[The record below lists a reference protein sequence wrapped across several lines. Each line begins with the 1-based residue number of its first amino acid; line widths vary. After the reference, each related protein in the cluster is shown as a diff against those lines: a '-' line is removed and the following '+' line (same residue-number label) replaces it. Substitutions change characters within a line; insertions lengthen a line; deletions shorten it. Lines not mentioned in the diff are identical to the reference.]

1 MIHVVLHFCSKN
13 LKICFGDRVFGFRW
27 VIVGEYDHLVSYPT
41 KGFQSFQVSSPKF
54 HCIFFFFFRDGQKF
68 CQWKIDFTFSG
79 YFFSFSLCSNFQECQ
94 RAASWIGIQ
103 NVKRCKFFGPIKC
116 TEILSVAAFELG
128 YNVSK
133 WRDDARRWKGLCP
146 LWDFWISVILWVLRL
161 TQFKFVANLRMWN
174 NSLFVLVETLIWIK
188 ILI

>member
-1 MIHVVLHFCSKN
+1 MPEI
-13 LKICFGDRVFGFRW
+13 
-27 VIVGEYDHLVSYPT
+27 
-41 KGFQSFQVSSPKF
+41 
-54 HCIFFFFFRDGQKF
+54 

-79 YFFSFSLCSNFQECQ
+79 YIFFSFSLCNCSNFQECQ

-146 LWDFWISVILWVLRL
+146 LWDFWISVILWVLRS
-161 TQFKFVANLRMWN
+161 TQFKFVANLRMRN
-174 NSLFVLVETLIWIK
+174 NSLNNCLFQVETLIWFYPLNTRWTWNGSDGPRMGPLKVYGLGPSKSGFVWAPYIQRNPPK
-188 ILI
+188 LSPVKNSS